1 MSATSPYWSIVGET
15 KLREEEGFRE
25 LHNLKLG
32 SEYNYTIWV
41 GWTDTTLRF
50 KCLGLPEWRFGLPEA
65 QKNDPVNY
73 STSEV
78 CGTGRWFVQCATE
91 RRDERGSVGT
101 VGSKTRYSDNRGNI
115 TYLLPKVSGY
125 ET

>member
-25 LHNLKLG
+25 PHNLKAPDTTI
-32 SEYNYTIWV
+32 TIWV

-50 KCLGLPEWRFGLPEA
+50 KCLGLPEWQFGLPEA
-65 QKNDPVNY
+65 QENDPVNY

-78 CGTGRWFVQCATE
+78 CGTGRCSLQCATE